1 MLNKIFTFIIIGV
14 CSSFLLSKE
23 PLKSANRDKEKV
35 DEVKKIAIEKRKK
48 IKHKKSQDKVEKVKN
63 QREINK
69 KELIDI
75 LNKEYQ
81 SRKTEIR
88 EKYRIRID
96 RLRKLGNNSKLIN
109 GNAKQMKLLKS
120 EGKIELDNL
129 EKDYRRRVQ
138 EIKSM

>member
-48 IKHKKSQDKVEKVKN
+48 IKDKNSQNKIKKVKR

-75 LNKEYQ
+75 LNKEYR

-88 EKYRIRID
+88 EKYRVRID

-129 EKDYRRRVQ
+129 EKDYWRRLK

>member
-63 QREINK
+63 QGEINK

>member
-48 IKHKKSQDKVEKVKN
+48 IKHKKSQDKVEKVKR

-75 LNKEYQ
+75 LNKEYE

-129 EKDYRRRVQ
+129 EKDYWRRVY

>member
-48 IKHKKSQDKVEKVKN
+48 IKHKKYQDKVEKVKK
-63 QREINK
+63 QREIDK

>member
-23 PLKSANRDKEKV
+23 PLKSANGDKEKV

-48 IKHKKSQDKVEKVKN
+48 IKDKNSQNKIKKVKR

-75 LNKEYQ
+75 LNKEYR

-88 EKYRIRID
+88 EKYRVRID

-120 EGKIELDNL
+120 EGKVELDNL
-129 EKDYRRRVQ
+129 EKDYWRRLK

>member
-23 PLKSANRDKEKV
+23 PLKSADRDKEKV
-35 DEVKKIAIEKRKK
+35 HEVKKIAIEKRKK
-48 IKHKKSQDKVEKVKN
+48 IKHKKSQDKIEKVIR
-63 QREINK
+63 QRKINK